1 VNVRLSSPQTATRNT
16 APQSVPLLD
25 LRRQYEGIRE
35 DVLAA
40 ITRVCDSQSFI
51 LGPEVEA
58 LEREIAALTG
68 ADSAV
73 GCASGTEALWLALV
87 AAGVKPGDSVI
98 TTAFSFFASASA
110 IVRAGATPVFVDV
123 DPGTLNLDAVLVD
136 RQLRGG
142 QLRKKRPENL
152 RAILPVHLYGQCADM
167 DAFDRIAQE
176 FELAIVEDAAQAI
189 GAEWSGRGAGSL
201 GVTAAFSFYP
211 TKNLSA
217 YGDAGIVTT
226 SRPEMAEHM
235 RRLRNHGSPRR
246 YYHHEFGWNGR
257 MDAIQ
262 AAVLRVKLRHIAD
275 WNRSR
280 RQHAATYD
288 QLFAGAG
295 LASNQTS
302 NQLGATVRLLSRSP
316 QAKHVFHQYVIRA
329 QRRDEL
335 RKFLAERN
343 IGSEIYYPLPLHL
356 QPVFSYLGLKAGD
369 MPVSEQAATEVLALP
384 MFPELTEAEI
394 RWVVESIADFYS

>member
-1 VNVRLSSPQTATRNT
+1 
-16 APQSVPLLD
+16 
-25 LRRQYEGIRE
+25 LRRQYNEIRDE
-35 DVLAA
+35 VLAA

-58 LEREIAALTG
+58 LEREIATLTG
-68 ADSAV
+68 AAAAV

-87 AAGVKPGDSVI
+87 AAGVQPGDSVI

-123 DPGTLNLDAVLVD
+123 DPGTLNLDAALVE
-136 RQLRGG
+136 RLLGT
-142 QLRKKRPENL
+142 KRPEKL

-167 DAFDRIAQE
+167 DAFDRIAQQ
-176 FELAIVEDAAQAI
+176 FGVAIVEDAAQAI
-189 GAEWSGRGAGSL
+189 GAEWRGRGAGSL
-201 GVTAAFSFYP
+201 GITAAFSFYP

-226 SRPEMAEHM
+226 TSPAMAEHM

-257 MDAIQ
+257 MDGIQ
-262 AAVLRVKLRHIAD
+262 AAVLRVKLKHISD
-275 WNRSR
+275 WNESR
-280 RQHAATYD
+280 RQHAAMYD
-288 QLFAGAG
+288 QLFAASG
-295 LASNQTS
+295 LTS
-302 NQLGATVRLLSRSP
+302 LPHSDSSDAPVRLLARTP

-335 RKFLAERN
+335 RQFLADRK

-356 QPVFSYLGLKAGD
+356 QPVFAYLGLKAGD
-369 MPVSEQAATEVLALP
+369 MPVSEKAASEVLALP

-394 RWVVESIADFYS
+394 RHVVESIAEFYS

>member
-1 VNVRLSSPQTATRNT
+1 MKSALSSSSPANGSTT
-16 APQSVPLLD
+16 PESVPLLD
-25 LRRQYEGIRE
+25 LSRQYKTIRE
-35 DVLAA
+35 EVLAA
-40 ITRVCDSQSFI
+40 IARVCDSQSFI

-58 LEREIAALTG
+58 LEGEISALIG
-68 ADSAV
+68 ASGAV

-123 DPGTLNLDAVLVD
+123 DPGSLNLDADLVH
-136 RQLRGG
+136 RLLRTK
-142 QLRKKRPENL
+142 QPETL

-176 FELAIVEDAAQAI
+176 FEVALVEDAAQAI
-189 GAEWSGRGAGSL
+189 GAEWRGRSAGSL
-201 GVTAAFSFYP
+201 GITAAFSFYP

-217 YGDAGIVTT
+217 YGDAGMVTT
-226 SRPEMAEHM
+226 TCPRMAEHM
-235 RRLRNHGSPRR
+235 RQLRNHGSPRR

-257 MDAIQ
+257 MDGIQ
-262 AAVLRVKLRHIAD
+262 AAVLRVKLAHLAD

-280 RQHAATYD
+280 QQHAATYD

-295 LASNQTS
+295 LTS
-302 NQLGATVRLLSRSP
+302 NPSSDKSGAPVRSLARSP
-316 QAKHVFHQYVIRA
+316 HATHVFHQYVVRA

-335 RKFLAERN
+335 RKFLAERR

-369 MPVSEQAATEVLALP
+369 MPVSEQAAREVLALP

-394 RWVVESIADFYS
+394 RCVVEGIAEFYS